1 VKIQEYPK
9 WVAVSGPGH
18 PANPGKV
25 LVENEEQEVAAI
37 DTGKGP
43 DHLNPPVDE
52 ERATAVAVA
61 PIAQILAG
69 GVSDKPLS
77 EQSREELCATMA
89 ALVVQSPLS
98 DDEIREQ
105 VEGLKSYLER
115 RGLGSNGPD
124 DHEDKEELRDP
135 IEPITD
141 AAGDPVPPPVDQEAN
156 KDGLDPATRTLPLP
170 DAEQGADARP
180 EAAKEREAGDKPATD
195 QVAAA
200 ETAPDEKQPP
210 EQGGAKAS
218 RAKK

>member
-9 WVAVSGPGH
+9 WVAVDGPGH

-37 DTGKGP
+37 DSGKGP

-52 ERATAVAVA
+52 ARATAVAVA

-69 GVSDKPLS
+69 GVSDKPLA
-77 EQSREELCATMA
+77 EQSRDELCATMA
-89 ALVVQSPLS
+89 ALFVQSPLS
-98 DDEIREQ
+98 DDEIRKE
-105 VEGLKSYLER
+105 VESLQRYLD
-115 RGLGSNGPD
+115 RGKGNEHGQEGD
-124 DHEDKEELRDP
+124 AKEDLQDP
-135 IEPITD
+135 IQSITD
-141 AAGDPVPPPVDQEAN
+141 AAGDPVPPPADQEAN

-180 EAAKEREAGDKPATD
+180 DEAKEREAGDKPATD
-195 QVAAA
+195 QIAAA
-200 ETAPDEKQPP
+200 ETAPDEKKPP